1 MFRFLL
7 GGLVMPQL
15 SATLAFVA
23 IVNNAEAQQAIEAQ
37 RDFAI
42 DWKKVGLASV
52 LLIVPCF
59 WHEYLVCVDLGSHTY
74 AAWMAKLATAGK
86 APGIYVVFQK
96 TNILFDWL
104 LSAMCAYFGYDAGE
118 KIAVA
123 ITVLI
128 FYWGGFA
135 FLSSF
140 SGKPRWDL
148 AALLAMFA
156 YGWTFQTGL
165 FNYYLSIG
173 LALAA
178 LAAFWTRETR
188 GRVICLVLLPLIL
201 LAHPL
206 GICVFVG
213 FAIFEA
219 VSRRFG
225 NRGIFSALLISIV
238 IMMGTR
244 VYLTRHYYVKYSER
258 PFWITSGPDQL
269 ILYSYIFVAI
279 ALITSIL
286 LVAIL
291 VEAYFR
297 RPRPI
302 GEQRR
307 SLILAGSLYLLIKLV
322 IILLPDNVLWSATT
336 AEASLLVNR
345 ATLVAAI
352 LAVAVIA
359 CLPARRWKSIAWGLV
374 SLVFFLSLYFTTGN
388 LSRLQRS
395 AYDTVRAFPPGT
407 RFVASG
413 NWQPLLGVL
422 NAHLAE
428 RACVARCFVLSNY
441 EIASKQFR
449 VRSQPDSPLVES
461 SIAENDRMQNGTY
474 IVRDRDLPVFA
485 LHPCP
490 TAGHVCVGKLAAG
503 DRNGNP
509 SVELGTAVAPAHP

>member
-1 MFRFLL
+1 ME
-7 GGLVMPQL
+7 
-15 SATLAFVA
+15 T
-23 IVNNAEAQQAIEAQ
+23 VNEAETQQPIEAQ
-37 RDFAI
+37 RDSVI
-42 DWKKVGLASV
+42 DWKWVGLVSV

-59 WHEYLVCVDLGSHTY
+59 WHEFLVCVDLGSHTY
-74 AAWMAKLATAGK
+74 AAWMATLVSAGK
-86 APGIYVVFQK
+86 ASGIYVVFQK

-104 LSAMCAYFGYDAGE
+104 LSAMCVIFGYDAGE
-118 KIAVA
+118 KIASA
-123 ITVLI
+123 ITVLL
-128 FYWGGFA
+128 FYWGAFA
-135 FLSSF
+135 FLTSF

-148 AALLAMFA
+148 AAPLAMFA

-178 LAAFWTRETR
+178 LAALWTRETR
-188 GRVICLVLLPLIL
+188 GRVVCLVLLPLVL

-213 FAIFEA
+213 FAIFEV
-219 VSRRFG
+219 VSRKFG
-225 NRGIFSALLISIV
+225 TRGIVTALVISTA
-238 IMMGTR
+238 IMIATR
-244 VYLTRHYYVKYSER
+244 IYLTRHYYVKYSER

-279 ALITSIL
+279 ALITAVLIVVIS
-286 LVAIL
+286 
-291 VEAYFR
+291 VEAWFR
-297 RPRPI
+297 KPRPA
-302 GEQRR
+302 GELRR
-307 SLILAGSLYLLIKLV
+307 GLILAGSLYLLIKLA
-322 IILLPDNVLWSATT
+322 ISLLPDDVLWSATT

-345 ATLVAAI
+345 ATLVAGI
-352 LAVAVIA
+352 LAVAVMV
-359 CLPARRWKSIAWGLV
+359 CLPARRWTSIAWSVV
-374 SLVFFLSLYFTTGN
+374 SLIFFVSLYFTTGN

-428 RACVARCFVLSNY
+428 RACVGRCFVLSNY

-449 VRSQPDSPLVES
+449 VRAQVGSPLIES
-461 SIAENDRMQNGTY
+461 SIVENDLMQNGKY
-474 IVRDRDLPVFA
+474 VVREKDLPLFA

-490 TAGHVCVGKLAAG
+490 TVGHVCVGKLAAG

-509 SVELGTAVAPAHP
+509 SVELGTAIAPAHP